1 MRPLKL
7 IISAFG
13 PYSGRTEIDMDKL
26 GTGGL
31 YLITGDT
38 GAGKTMIFDAITFAL
53 YGEPSGRSRDAGM
66 LRSRYAKDDVPT
78 EVELTFEYGGKVYY
92 IKRNPEYER
101 PSKRGEGFTKQRAE
115 AELLMPDGSVITK
128 QRDVDAAV
136 RDIMGI
142 DRNQFSQIAMIAQ
155 GDFLRLLLADT
166 RQRQDIFRE
175 IFGTG
180 YFRDFQD
187 RLAAEASDLGRQA
200 EEADRSVKQ
209 YIEGSMSDIEGAE
222 LLQQAKD
229 GLITASDAAE
239 VISSIMQRDR
249 FKVKELELG
258 LARCEKEL
266 EEVNGRMQA
275 AQEYENLKKA
285 LTSACNA
292 EKLAASEAAAAGAS
306 VYAERDR
313 LPEREKL
320 EEKLAF
326 LETELPGYDELE
338 KVAEEIELTNK
349 RLEAHTCEKENSEI
363 KLDKLRSTLSGFKE
377 EMAAL
382 ENAGVRREKLSNDID
397 KEIQKKNK
405 FNVVLDK
412 TKLCINLSKK
422 LYEAQEFYR
431 SCDVDAHKQ
440 QETYNKANKAF
451 LDDQAGILG
460 ELLEEGKPCPVCGAT
475 THPQPA
481 VRSGAAPTQKELREY
496 KKKWDA
502 AAEKVNEASTAAGE
516 INGRLITVR
525 NDVASELSEL
535 QNFSQSRSFCGE
547 EAELAEIYERLREYL
562 TDTAGRIETLKKEL
576 SDEDKRIRRKAQLSE
591 LIQAKET
598 EIAGISVSLTE
609 LDRSVTEET
618 TRAAELA
625 RHSEAMKAKLRFDS
639 KASAK
644 KEISNIA
651 AEIVEMKGALEAA
664 EKKLGE
670 AEKVHAESKG
680 RISQLGEQLRD
691 REEIDIEAENAEKS
705 ALSIKKEK
713 LNREIKEITVRIST
727 NDTALEKI
735 REMSCRLS
743 ELEKK
748 WGWMKA
754 LAGTANGN
762 VAGKEKIMLETYV
775 QMTYF
780 DRILARANTRLMV
793 MTDGQ
798 YELIRRRVSENNRS
812 KSGLELD
819 VIDHYNGTRRS
830 VRSLS
835 GGESFKA
842 SLSLAL
848 GLSDEIQAQAGGIRL
863 DTMFVD
869 EGFGSLD
876 DESLQQAIKALAGLA
891 DSNRLVGIISHVS
904 ELKSRIDKQ
913 ILVTKERS
921 NGSRVEILV

>member
-66 LRSRYAKDDVPT
+66 LRSRYAQDDVPT

-115 AELLMPDGSVITK
+115 AEIVMPDGSVITK

-175 IFGTG
+175 IFGTR

-187 RLAAEASDLGRQA
+187 RLAAEASALGRQA
-200 EEADRSVKQ
+200 EEAGRSVKQ
-209 YIEGSMSDIEGAE
+209 YIEGSMPDLEGAE
-222 LLQQAKD
+222 LLQKAKD
-229 GLITASDAAE
+229 GLMTASDAAE
-239 VISSIMQRDR
+239 VISDIAQRDR
-249 FKVKELELG
+249 FKVKELERE

-266 EEVNGRMQA
+266 EAVNGRMQA
-275 AQEYENLKKA
+275 AQEYEKLKKA
-285 LTSACNA
+285 LTFACDA
-292 EKLAASEAAAAGAS
+292 EKLAAVEAEAAGAS
-306 VYAERDR
+306 VSAERNR

-338 KVAEEIELTNK
+338 TVAEEIGLMKK
-349 RLEAHTCEKENSEI
+349 RLTAHTGEKEKSEI
-363 KLDKLRSTLSGFKE
+363 KLDKLRSALSGFKE
-377 EMAAL
+377 ELYSL
-382 ENAGVRREKLSNDID
+382 ENAGVRREKLNNEID
-397 KEIQKKNK
+397 KEIQNKNK
-405 FNVVLDK
+405 FNAVLNK
-412 TKLCINLSKK
+412 IKLCINLGKK
-422 LYEAQEFYR
+422 LHEAQEYYR
-431 SCDVDAHKQ
+431 SCDADAHKQ
-440 QETYNKANKAF
+440 QEKYNKANKAF

-475 THPQPA
+475 AHPKPA
-481 VRSGAAPTQKELREY
+481 ARSEAAPTQNELREY
-496 KKKWDA
+496 KKKWDT

-516 INGRLITVR
+516 INGRFITVR

-535 QNFSQSRSFCGE
+535 QPCQQRQSFCGE
-547 EAELAEIYERLREYL
+547 EAELTEIYEGL
-562 TDTAGRIETLKKEL
+562 TGCLADTAGMIEALKKEL
-576 SDEDKRIRRKAQLSE
+576 ADEEARIRRKAQLSE

-598 EIAGISVSLTE
+598 EIAGMSDALSE
-609 LDRSVTEET
+609 LDRKVTEET
-618 TRAAELA
+618 TRAAELD

-644 KEISNIA
+644 KEISNLT
-651 AEIVEMKGALEAA
+651 AEIVEMKGALEAS

-670 AEKVHAESKG
+670 AERVHAEAKG
-680 RISQLGEQLRD
+680 RISQIGEQLEG
-691 REEIDIEAENAEKS
+691 REEIDIEAETAEKS
-705 ALSIKKEK
+705 ALSIKKEE
-713 LNREIKEITVRIST
+713 LSREIKGISVRIST
-727 NDTALEKI
+727 NDTALKNI
-735 REMSCRLS
+735 RDMSCRLS
-743 ELEKK
+743 ELERK

-754 LAGTANGN
+754 LSGTANGN

-780 DRILARANTRLMV
+780 DRMLTRANTRLMV

-798 YELIRRRVSENNRS
+798 YELIRRRVSDNNRS

-848 GLSDEIQAQAGGIRL
+848 GLSDEIQALAGGIRL

-904 ELKSRIDKQ
+904 ELKTRIDKQ

-921 NGSRVEILV
+921 TGSRVEIVV